1 VTLGATLR
9 GCTHIRIS
17 APPWRHA
24 TALALFVLLLLP
36 VNYRAGAAYPHNHA
50 LVQLIFETRSGIPI
64 HSHGVDRPHDNHGA
78 GVATSQSGAP
88 SIQIFA
94 NAGLL
99 PLVLIALALLT
110 IRISIR
116 RESEP
121 KRTGCSCAPGHPPPQ
136 QGPAL
141 ITSP

>member
-1 VTLGATLR
+1 M
-9 GCTHIRIS
+9 
-17 APPWRHA
+17 
-24 TALALFVLLLLP
+24 LALFVLLILP

-50 LVQLIFETRSGIPI
+50 LVQLIFETRSGIPV
-64 HSHGVDRPHDNHGA
+64 HSHGVDQPHADHA
-78 GVATSQSGAP
+78 TGVATSQSGAP
-88 SIQIFA
+88 SMQIFA
-94 NAGLL
+94 SAGLL